1 MIIHYVLLSKSIRTL
16 IATKFV
22 WIEFKQCVVK
32 KESLMKCKLLY
43 LEKEVV
49 SNNDK
54 PLLSANDDQKY

>member
-1 MIIHYVLLSKSIRTL
+1 
-16 IATKFV
+16 
-22 WIEFKQCVVK
+22 
-32 KESLMKCKLLY
+32 MKCKLLY

>member
-22 WIEFKQCVVK
+22 RIEFKQCVVK

-54 PLLSANDDQKY
+54 PLLSANDDRKY